1 MPHKKWKKFVKD
13 LNRRV
18 EESRPSLPL
27 SRGGSAPAPPPRS
40 QKARPL
46 PTRRLPPPPEGD
58 FRWVQTEPFRQ
69 TIRDVTPTMP
79 TKREMNIARAQEQRR
94 NRPAPV
100 IELGEIASRTQNQE
114 LEDALA
120 MISADVPREFE
131 SRSTQFTRASLLPS
145 MKKKRKV
152 SKYQKEFGKQ
162 LKKLK
167 AKHPR
172 TKIQN
177 LMKRAHAAT
186 RKALK

>member
-1 MPHKKWKKFVKD
+1 
-13 LNRRV
+13 
-18 EESRPSLPL
+18 
-27 SRGGSAPAPPPRS
+27 
-40 QKARPL
+40 
-46 PTRRLPPPPEGD
+46 
-58 FRWVQTEPFRQ
+58 
-69 TIRDVTPTMP
+69 MP

-100 IELGEIASRTQNQE
+100 IELENYLDTQPDPELAFMELREIASRTQNQE